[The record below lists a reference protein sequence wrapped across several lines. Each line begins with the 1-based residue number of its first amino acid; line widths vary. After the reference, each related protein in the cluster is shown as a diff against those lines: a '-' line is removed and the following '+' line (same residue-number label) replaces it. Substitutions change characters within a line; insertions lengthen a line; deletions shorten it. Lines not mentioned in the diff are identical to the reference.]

1 MSEEKVREI
10 AKLFFEFSPLYQKK
24 IISFF
29 SKCGDKTYKCNSSQ
43 VKAIMII
50 GGKESIIP
58 TKLGQCLGLQK
69 GSLTTLLDSLEN
81 MNLIKRSSHPE
92 DRRKTLISL
101 TEEGNNLRNLK
112 LEEFQNNI
120 SKLFSK
126 FPEEK
131 LDEFLPSF
139 KNVLDTVKEL

>member
-1 MSEEKVREI
+1 MSEKKVREI
-10 AKLFFEFSPLYQKK
+10 AKLFFEFNPLYQKK
-24 IISFF
+24 IVSFF
-29 SKCGDKTYKCNSSQ
+29 SKCNDNAYKCNSNQ

-50 GGKESIIP
+50 GAKESIIP

-81 MNLIKRSSHPE
+81 MNLIKRNLHPK

-112 LEEFQNNI
+112 LEEFQDNI

-126 FPEEK
+126 LSEEK
-131 LDEFLPSF
+131 LDQFLPSF
-139 KNVLDTVKEL
+139 KNVLDTIKEL